1 MKVLSEEKLC
11 AYLSQV
17 LELSRDVLVN
27 LPADGTKPASD
38 EVLDRYHALIND
50 LNDERE
56 GVTYLSDEAWNW
68 IWEGKPSY
76 NLIHI
81 YGRLAWINLQLLELL

>member
-11 AYLSQV
+11 AYLTRV
-17 LELSRDVLVN
+17 LDLSGDVLKG
-27 LPADGTKPASD
+27 LPSEGTQPAGD
-38 EVLDRYHALIND
+38 EVLDRYQGLIDD
-50 LNDERE
+50 LKGERE
-56 GVTYLSDEAWNW
+56 SVTYLSDEAWNW